1 MIAVLSAVLVAS
13 LVGSLHCVGMCGGLV
28 AFAAGS
34 APPGRRVLAHAA
46 YHGSRGLAYL
56 LLGAISGSLGAA
68 VDLGG
73 GLLGVSRMAALVAG
87 VGMLVFGAVALA
99 RARGVPLRWL
109 VQAER
114 RLTGGRVQHLV
125 QAGLQLATQRSP
137 LHRALL
143 VGSVSAV
150 LPCGWLYAFV
160 ISAAG
165 AGSPAA
171 GAAVMAAFWLGT
183 VPALLGVGMGVQ
195 LITERLRRHI
205 PAATA
210 VLLMIVGVA
219 ALAGRVTM
227 PAMQAR
233 APAGA
238 SPDADAPCPCG
249 ALGPAQ

>member
-1 MIAVLSAVLVAS
+1 VIAVLSAVLVAS

-34 APPGRRVLAHAA
+34 APRGQRALAHVG
-46 YHGSRGLAYL
+46 YHGARGLAYVV
-56 LLGAISGSLGAA
+56 LGAISGSLGAA

-73 GLLGVSRMAALVAG
+73 GVLGVSRLAAVVAG
-87 VGMLVFGAVALA
+87 VGMVLFGAVALA
-99 RARGVPLRWL
+99 RARGVELHWLRR
-109 VQAER
+109 AER
-114 RLTGGRVQHLV
+114 RITGGFIQRWV
-125 QAGLQLATQRSP
+125 QAGMQLATRQSPQR
-137 LHRALL
+137 RALL
-143 VGSVSAV
+143 VGAVSAV

-183 VPALLGVGMGVQ
+183 VPALLGVGLGAQ
-195 LITERLRRHI
+195 LVAGRLQRHL

-210 VLLMIVGVA
+210 VMLMVVGVT
-219 ALAGRVTM
+219 ALAGRITM
-227 PAMQAR
+227 PAMQPQ

-238 SPDADAPCPCG
+238 VPDATAPCPCS
-249 ALGPAQ
+249 Q